1 MLSTTQLLMLSTT
14 QLLMLSMLPQ
24 LIMSQESMLPQL
36 IMPQLLMQSPPML
49 TNHTPT
55 PTELLMTTQRLTS
68 MLLRLLMLTVL
79 SLDLMMLL
87 FPMVAPST
95 SSTPLTTTMDMSLM
109 LPMKESQFT
118 QRLSLPLPTMLKP
131 SLCFVNI
138 YQNNY

>member
-1 MLSTTQLLMLSTT
+1 MLSTTQLL
-14 QLLMLSMLPQ
+14 
-24 LIMSQESMLPQL
+24 MLPQL

-95 SSTPLTTTMDMSLM
+95 SSTQLTTTTDMSLM

-118 QRLSLPLPTMLKP
+118 QRLPLPLPTMLEP

-138 YQNNY
+138 YEHIY